1 MDLSSAVTLQRPG
14 LAPLDLNSIRE
25 PSMVG
30 SSPLSGYSIENVD
43 MSNVPVSAFVEDTPL
58 VDGVDG
64 YDSFMGGRQI
74 SLMVAVY
81 GSTIG
86 DFWDKLTAL
95 IAALQPQ
102 PKAANTG
109 TYPALPADGLRKLSF
124 TQTSDATSDYSL
136 YMMVRPSGMPRYNV
150 DKAASAGIDS
160 RGYATMVS
168 VSLFAEDP
176 YKYFQNTR
184 TFTRT
189 GSGNIT
195 VINDGTTVAWP
206 TVTWANTA
214 SATISA
220 TLGNDTVSHS
230 AVSTTVTDD
239 FKTSTSTNSATLTGY
254 EFFSIPV
261 GTSTVAVTA
270 EASATVTITIREAI
284 I

>member
-1 MDLSSAVTLQRPG
+1 MDLSAAVTLQRAG
-14 LAPLDLNSIRE
+14 LAPLDLNSIRD
-25 PSMVG
+25 STMVG
-30 SSPLSGYSIENVD
+30 SAPLSGYSIENLD
-43 MSNVPVSAFVEDTPL
+43 MSIVPVSAFVEDTPL

-86 DFWDKLTAL
+86 DFWDKMTAL

-124 TQTSDATSDYSL
+124 TQASDAVTDYSL
-136 YMMVRPSGMPRYNV
+136 YMMVRPSGMPRYVV
-150 DKAASAGIDS
+150 DKAASAGVDS
-160 RGYATMVS
+160 RGYATMVN

-176 YKYFQNTR
+176 YKYFQTAR

-214 SATISA
+214 SATVSA
-220 TLGNDTVSHS
+220 TLGSDTVSHS
-230 AVSTTVTDD
+230 AVATTVIDE
-239 FKTSTSTNSATLTGY
+239 FKSSTSNNSATLTGY

-270 EASATVTITIREAI
+270 EATATVTITIREAI